1 MDVTEQYQL
10 KKRLA
15 KLAMTDELTGLN
27 NRRYFFLQP
36 TFRRLK
42 QGQGS
47 FLVRINKFELFV
59 NKDKSG

>member
-1 MDVTEQYQL
+1 LHTVLGLVDERYQRIRVQRGTR
-10 KKRLA
+10 K
-15 KLAMTDELTGLN
+15 G
-27 NRRYFFLQP
+27 FFQP